1 MGVSFGVPG
10 EHFWLQCLLQP
21 DRGGGFSDSQTGFAA
36 RNGWRC
42 AEVWET
48 AASFFRGALSIN
60 MCTCRTDTCHMSHIK
75 KCARTFI
82 YDQSM
87 MLVSVGSDVQATDS
101 SGIDP
106 TLDRDS
112 LPLWT
117 LTGICFVLL
126 FCGRNHGLSSQ
137 LERTEHTLP
146 LTVMEMET
154 QGLRLLEGVKTFA
167 LRSDRPLPP
176 TPHTSC
182 WKRLLRPSAR
192 RVASFGPA
200 AHTKQGLSKKLLYR
214 SVTTSLPQWLPQ
226 CTSSLSA
233 CLVLV

>member
-1 MGVSFGVPG
+1 MHERSSTISLGCWYLVV
-10 EHFWLQCLLQP
+10 LTCKQLILAALTLLW
-21 DRGGGFSDSQTGFAA
+21 TG
-36 RNGWRC
+36 
-42 AEVWET
+42 T
-48 AASFFRGALSIN
+48 P
-60 MCTCRTDTCHMSHIK
+60 
-75 KCARTFI
+75 
-82 YDQSM
+82 YQ
-87 MLVSVGSDVQATDS
+87 
-101 SGIDP
+101 
-106 TLDRDS
+106 
-112 LPLWT
+112 WT

-192 RVASFGPA
+192 RVASFRPA